1 VVREE
6 VVGVAAPGQQG
17 LGGEKREKRE
27 KRAKRGERLK
37 RFWNSGQQILQI

>member
-17 LGGEKREKRE
+17 LGGEKRE